1 VEEEGIYIYEK
12 EVYIKRVP
20 KWMFRWGIVLVFGF
34 FVFTIVFA
42 SFFSY
47 SDYIEASVLLT
58 TSNPPIHIKTKGTG
72 RIAEVN
78 YRAGDT
84 VVKDAVLGVL
94 ENTGNSQDIIELKNK
109 LTSDYPLVFKVGDL
123 AEQFPS
129 QLQLGSL
136 VRPFYNRFLD
146 AYRNLVIY
154 RTLDN
159 IGLEEIELQEQRI
172 GQTNAIKNKMEEILV
187 LKRDLEIVLIDF
199 NRYQELFGKGVISQ
213 RDLEKKETEYLKVK
227 REFANQEQQ
236 LNYLRMEESRIRNS
250 QMRFDNKRF
259 KNENI
264 YRSQLELEQEELIS
278 AITEWEEKYLLKSP
292 ISGRVSFYEVWGSHQ
307 NIKEGQ
313 IVFTV
318 VPLDGDKLL
327 GKCQVPIRNS
337 GKIKP
342 GQRVI
347 IKLENY
353 PYREWGTLNG
363 EVDIISEVPR
373 TGDNEG
379 YVVYIKVKNLVTTYG
394 KTLQFR
400 QDMVGSVE
408 IILEEVTL
416 LQRIFY
422 QFKNFWANR

>member
-1 VEEEGIYIYEK
+1 MEDQGIYIYEK
-12 EVYIKRVP
+12 EVYVKRGP
-20 KWMFRWGIVLVFGF
+20 NWMFRWGIVLVFGF

-58 TSNPPIHIKTKGTG
+58 TSNPPIHIKTKQTG

-84 VVKDAVLGVL
+84 VAKDAVLGVL

-109 LTSDYPLVFKVGDL
+109 LTSDYPLVFKVADL

-129 QLQLGSL
+129 QLHLGSL

-159 IGLEEIELQEQRI
+159 IGLEETELQEQRI

-379 YVVYIKVKNLVTTYG
+379 YVVYVKVKNLVTTYG

>member
-1 VEEEGIYIYEK
+1 MEEEGIYIYEK
-12 EVYIKRVP
+12 EVYVKRGP
-20 KWMFRWGIVLVFGF
+20 NWMFRWGIVLVFGF

-159 IGLEEIELQEQRI
+159 IGLEETELQEQRI

>member
-1 VEEEGIYIYEK
+1 MEEEGIYIYEK
-12 EVYIKRVP
+12 EVYIKRGP

-47 SDYIEASVLLT
+47 SDYVEASVLLT

-94 ENTGNSQDIIELKNK
+94 ENTGNAKDIIELKNK

-159 IGLEEIELQEQRI
+159 IGLEETELQQQRI
-172 GQTNAIKNKMEEILV
+172 GQTNAIKNKMEEIRV
-187 LKRDLEIVLIDF
+187 LKRDLELVLIDF
-199 NRYQELFGKGVISQ
+199 NRYQELFAKGVISQ

-292 ISGRVSFYEVWGSHQ
+292 ISGRVSFYEVWGDHQ

-347 IKLENY
+347 VKLENY

-379 YVVYIKVKNLVTTYG
+379 YVVYVKVKNLVTTYG

>member
-1 VEEEGIYIYEK
+1 MEEEGIYIYEK
-12 EVYIKRVP
+12 EVYVKRGP
-20 KWMFRWGIVLVFGF
+20 NWMFRWGIVLVFGF

-47 SDYIEASVLLT
+47 SDYVEASVLLT

-94 ENTGNSQDIIELKNK
+94 ENTGNAKDIIELKNK
-109 LTSDYPLVFKVGDL
+109 LTSDYPLVLKVGDL
-123 AEQFPS
+123 AKQFPS

-159 IGLEEIELQEQRI
+159 IGLEETELQEQRI

-199 NRYQELFGKGVISQ
+199 NRYQELFAKGVISQ

-292 ISGRVSFYEVWGSHQ
+292 ISGRVSFYEVWGDHQ

-379 YVVYIKVKNLVTTYG
+379 YVVYVQVKNLVTTYG
-394 KTLQFR
+394 KTLQFK

-416 LQRIFY
+416 LQRVFY
-422 QFKNFWANR
+422 QFKNIWANR